1 MQGITKSGFE
11 YDIDDRVLKDWR
23 FAAAMAKWNS
33 KKSVEQ
39 LEGIQTVVEMLFG
52 GFDSEKY
59 NFFMNHIASQN
70 DGFVPA
76 QTVMSEINEIFE
88 NHKVKN

>member
-1 MQGITKSGFE
+1 
-11 YDIDDRVLKDWR
+11 
-23 FAAAMAKWNS
+23 MAKWNS

-59 NFFMNHIASQN
+59 NNFMNHIASQN

-76 QTVMSEINEIFE
+76 QTVMSEITEIFE
-88 NHKVKN
+88 NNKVKN